1 MLRNIRKIGNS
12 KGIIIPQSFLEE
24 LGSPEVV
31 DISLAEGQIIIRPG
45 PGRIARGKPRD
56 EDETTGLFNVMKAK
70 IENNVKSGKI
80 RWTGAREMERR
91 L

>member
-1 MLRNIRKIGNS
+1 MIRNIRKIGNS

-24 LGSPEVV
+24 LGSPTVV
-31 DISLAEGQIIIRPG
+31 DITLTEGEIIIRPSA
-45 PGRIARGKPRD
+45 GRITRGKPRD
-56 EDETTGLFNVMKAK
+56 EDETIGLFKLMKAK
-70 IENNVKSGKI
+70 IENNAKSGKI

>member
-1 MLRNIRKIGNS
+1 MIRNIRKIGNS

-24 LGSPEVV
+24 LGSPTVV
-31 DISLAEGQIIIRPG
+31 DISLTEGEIIIRPCA
-45 PGRIARGKPRD
+45 GRITRGKLRD
-56 EDETTGLFNVMKAK
+56 EDETIGLFNLMKAK

-80 RWTGAREMERR
+80 RWIGAREMERR